1 MCEKCFGAAKVRI
14 KQCGKKMLHTELV
27 YRLLK
32 AEQASL
38 KKHIILSLSRWRI
51 YGERDDFK
59 KRDDFKR
66 GMASLDP
73 LALLKSVDV
82 MHEDRNQS

>member
-1 MCEKCFGAAKVRI
+1 VCEKCFGAAKVRI

-27 YRLLK
+27 YRWLK

-38 KKHIILSLSRWRI
+38 QKQIICSLSRWRI
-51 YGERDDFK
+51 YGE
-59 KRDDFKR
+59 RDDFKR

-82 MHEDRNQS
+82 MLEDRNKS

>member
-1 MCEKCFGAAKVRI
+1 
-14 KQCGKKMLHTELV
+14 MLHTELV

-32 AEQASL
+32 AEQASI

-73 LALLKSVDV
+73 LAPLKSVYV
-82 MHEDRNQS
+82 MHEDLNQS

>member
-1 MCEKCFGAAKVRI
+1 
-14 KQCGKKMLHTELV
+14 MLHTELV

-59 KRDDFKR
+59 R

-73 LALLKSVDV
+73 LTLLKSVDV
-82 MHEDRNQS
+82 MLEDRNKS

>member
-1 MCEKCFGAAKVRI
+1 
-14 KQCGKKMLHTELV
+14 MLHTELV
-27 YRLLK
+27 YRWLK

-38 KKHIILSLSRWRI
+38 QKHIICSLSRWRV
-51 YGERDDFK
+51 YGETDDFK

>member
-1 MCEKCFGAAKVRI
+1 
-14 KQCGKKMLHTELV
+14 MLHTELV

-38 KKHIILSLSRWRI
+38 KKHIILSLSPWRI
-51 YGERDDFK
+51 YGE
-59 KRDDFKR
+59 RDDFKR

-82 MHEDRNQS
+82 MLEDRNKS

>member
-1 MCEKCFGAAKVRI
+1 
-14 KQCGKKMLHTELV
+14 MLHTELV

-38 KKHIILSLSRWRI
+38 QKHIIGSLSRWRI
-51 YGERDDFK
+51 YGE
-59 KRDDFKR
+59 RDDFKR

-82 MHEDRNQS
+82 MHEARNQS

>member
-1 MCEKCFGAAKVRI
+1 
-14 KQCGKKMLHTELV
+14 MLPTELV
-27 YRLLK
+27 YRWLK

-38 KKHIILSLSRWRI
+38 QKHIICSLYVWRI

>member
-1 MCEKCFGAAKVRI
+1 
-14 KQCGKKMLHTELV
+14 MLHTELV
-27 YRLLK
+27 YRWLK

-38 KKHIILSLSRWRI
+38 QKQIICSLSRWRV
-51 YGERDDFK
+51 YGETDDFK

-82 MHEDRNQS
+82 MLEDRNKSCLLYTSELPTNREV